1 MRRPFVAGNWKMNLT
16 LASARQLVA
25 ALRQQLPADPP
36 VDVAVCPPY
45 PYLLAVADA
54 LDGSFIKLGAQNVYF
69 ADNGAFTGEVSTQM
83 LLDVSCTYA
92 IIGHSERRHTIG
104 QGEDDQML
112 NRKCKSALA
121 AGLVAIFCIGE
132 KLEQRDSGQTETVL
146 EQQLRTGL
154 AGIDAD
160 ALGRMVIA
168 YEPVWA
174 IGTGRNATP
183 QQAQDAHSFI
193 RNLLGRLYSPDFA
206 ATIRIQY
213 GGSVKADNAAELM
226 AQPDV
231 DGALVGGASLKVE
244 QFVPIIEATIRA
256 KQLA

>member
-1 MRRPFVAGNWKMNLT
+1 MRRPFVAGNWKMNLN
-16 LASARQLVA
+16 LASARQLVV
-25 ALRQQLPADPP
+25 ALRGQLPPDPP

-54 LDGSFIKLGAQNVYF
+54 LDGSFVKLGAQNVYF

-83 LLDVSCTYA
+83 LLDVRCTYA

-121 AGLVAIFCIGE
+121 AGLVPIFCIGE

-146 EQQLRTGL
+146 ERQLRGGL
-154 AGIDAD
+154 VGIDAEQ
-160 ALGRMVIA
+160 LGRMVIA

-174 IGTGRNATP
+174 IGTGKNATP
-183 QQAQDAHSFI
+183 QQAQEAHSFI
-193 RNLLGRLYSPDFA
+193 RNLIGRLYSPEVA
-206 ATIRIQY
+206 GLIRIQY
-213 GGSVKADNAAELM
+213 GGSVKPDNAEELM

-244 QFVPIIEATIRA
+244 QFVPIIEATIRTKRPA
-256 KQLA
+256 